1 MGEYFTMKIH
11 EIVESASAGATSSG
25 NVASVVNPS
34 VAHSKKKPMMQKPT
48 DNALDADTSLFNG
61 GVLKRNKDTALG
73 SVIR

>member
-34 VAHSKKKPMMQKPT
+34 IAHSKKKPKMQKPT

-61 GVLKRNKDTALG
+61 GVLKRNKDTALAAL
-73 SVIR
+73 

>member
-34 VAHSKKKPMMQKPT
+34 VAHSKEKPKMQKPT

-61 GVLKRNKDTALG
+61 GVLKRNKDTALATL
-73 SVIR
+73 